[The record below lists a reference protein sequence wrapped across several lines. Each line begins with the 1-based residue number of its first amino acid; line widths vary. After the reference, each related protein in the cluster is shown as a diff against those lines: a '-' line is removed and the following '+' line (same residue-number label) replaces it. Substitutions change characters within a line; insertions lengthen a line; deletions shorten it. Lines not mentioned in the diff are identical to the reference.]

1 LTQGC
6 SRPAHPSFQG
16 YIEADYLHVAAP
28 VAGILLERPVQRGDS
43 VAKGTP
49 LFTLESAA
57 EQAALAEAKGRLAQS
72 QARLDNLRKGRR
84 PSEIAAL
91 SARLAQARATRDLA
105 DLDFVRREQLQRQ
118 EALSTAELDQ
128 ARSRRDA
135 DHALVAALEAE
146 LETARLGAR
155 DDEVRAAEQDV
166 ISSEATVRRA
176 LWSVEQK
183 SQTSTVDA
191 QVQDTLFEPGEFVPL
206 GMPVVSLLP
215 PDKVEVRF
223 YVPQAELPA
232 RHSRNH
238 HPSPP
243 RRPAGSTASNHPLR
257 VQPGGVHPT
266 RDLQPRKPPKVGVSG
281 ESNLRRPPQS
291 RPPTGPTRRCPMARR
306 SMKRLSVAAAVSP
319 AVEGGVPPPG
329 VPDRANQD
337 PAALSAGQDA
347 RLHGRRDACPYDFRV
362 PALSGSR
369 PLSRSISNRWL
380 PMNPVSTT
388 EAQRHG
394 EIRQTAFDSVPPY
407 LCGESLVGSWSSL
420 VATCLPSILPTNLPS
435 PRHRTPTPNRNPP
448 ASPGPWSQGISKFL
462 ENVPLHEFGKRSSR

>member
-1 LTQGC
+1 VDALSPDGRRSRPGYPGRQRAAQPFLILAGLLLALTQGC

-28 VAGILLERPVQRGDS
+28 VAGILLERPVQRGNS

-223 YVPQAELPA
+223 YVPQAELPRA
-232 RHSRNH
+232 TPGTTIQVHLDGLPDPLPATIRSVSNQAEFTPPVIFSR
-238 HPSPP
+238 
-243 RRPAGSTASNHPLR
+243 
-257 VQPGGVHPT
+257 
-266 RDLQPRKPPKVGVSG
+266 
-281 ESNLRRPPQS
+281 ESRQKL
-291 RPPTGPTRRCPMARR
+291 
-306 SMKRLSVAAAVSP
+306 V
-319 AVEGGVPPPG
+319 
-329 VPDRANQD
+329 
-337 PAALSAGQDA
+337 
-347 RLHGRRDACPYDFRV
+347 FRV
-362 PALSGSR
+362 KATFDGLPNPALR
-369 PLSRSISNRWL
+369 PGQPVDVRW
-380 PMNPVSTT
+380 PDAP
-388 EAQRHG
+388 
-394 EIRQTAFDSVPPY
+394 
-407 LCGESLVGSWSSL
+407 
-420 VATCLPSILPTNLPS
+420 
-435 PRHRTPTPNRNPP
+435 
-448 ASPGPWSQGISKFL
+448 
-462 ENVPLHEFGKRSSR
+462 